1 MSQEISEK
9 VHLLIIGSGPAGYT
23 AAIYAARANM
33 KPVLYQGIQPGGQLT
48 ITTEVENYPG
58 YPDGIQGP
66 EMMVNF
72 EAQAKRMGEA
82 LDIINA
88 ELLKVLPQE
97 NFEAFGLKG
106 TFRSGGDT
114 INYKDCEVWSDI
126 NRELKEREELLKLA
140 LKSQNEIYDAAGVQV
155 PKVSTTQRK
164 SSLAI
169 SW

>member
-1 MSQEISEK
+1 MGANKDLFSLMRMQE
-9 VHLLIIGSGPAGYT
+9 
-23 AAIYAARANM
+23 
-33 KPVLYQGIQPGGQLT
+33 
-48 ITTEVENYPG
+48 TE
-58 YPDGIQGP
+58 IQGFLATKK
-66 EMMVNF
+66 EIQFSAQTFIKEVLDAGEIDKF
-72 EAQAKRMGEA
+72 ELLAQAKRMGEA
-82 LDIINA
+82 LEVINA

-106 TFRSGGDT
+106 TFRSGGET

-155 PKVSTTQRK
+155 PKVSTTPRK

-169 SW
+169 SF